1 MILCDFQNKYF
12 KNKICR
18 LRHPL
23 KRLLGSILKMY
34 FYSLKIF
41 KYLLPQY
48 VFINL
53 IQECYAY
60 ALKKP
65 KYSFIKNFVI
75 KLMPRESPNAH

>member
-41 KYLLPQY
+41 K
-48 VFINL
+48 
-53 IQECYAY
+53 A
-60 ALKKP
+60 
-65 KYSFIKNFVI
+65 
-75 KLMPRESPNAH
+75 REAVLNSTGIVCASS